1 MMNNLF
7 DSKRFLLLLKKTILE
22 RPTQLIGFTVLML
35 CVSFFTYLFFRSM
48 GGYEEG
54 QNVSFMLGFAGGGC
68 FLGTLIFNYFN
79 SNAKGASYLLLPA
92 SQFEKWLVA
101 ILITGV
107 FYTVVFLLFFRMID
121 TIFVDMQQAK
131 LDPKSIYYYELK
143 ERVRVLPYDG
153 FVFRL
158 TLMMYLNF
166 AGATM
171 LGALFFNKAS
181 FIKVALIFF
190 SLLFIF
196 FFLNMIIA
204 KMMMSGVQN
213 SFPYLWIWVRINDS
227 DGRVEIPENILN
239 VWKVCAFIIV
249 PVTLWLLSLIRLK
262 EKQF

>member
-22 RPTQLIGFTVLML
+22 RPTQLIGFTLLML

-54 QNVSFMLGFAGGGC
+54 QNVSFLLGFAGGGC
-68 FLGTLIFNYFN
+68 FLGSMVFGYFN

-92 SQFEKWLVA
+92 SQLEKWLVA

-107 FYTVVFLLFFRMID
+107 FYTTTFLLFFRVID
-121 TIFVDMQQAK
+121 TAFVDMYHAA
-131 LDPKSIYYYELK
+131 LDPKGIYYYDLS

-153 FVFRL
+153 FVFKI

-190 SLLFIF
+190 SLLFVF

-204 KMMMSGVQN
+204 KMMMSGVQK
-213 SFPYLWIWVRINDS
+213 SFPFLWTWVRINDS
-227 DGRVEIPENILN
+227 EGRIEIPENILN
-239 VWKVCAFIIV
+239 LWKVCAFIIV
-249 PVTLWLLSLIRLK
+249 PVILWLLSLVRLK